1 MNINTLVAKYFA
13 DCRDYTTM
21 DVFDSDNVFDVYRR
35 IVEILH
41 RKPEIE
47 LTVLQGLGYCFYEI
61 LDNVLTHSDKQCGTV
76 LMCYL
81 KETARIRILVA
92 DDGKGIHESL
102 KENVI
107 YGGITEEDAL
117 RKCIEDRVTDG
128 KGMGFGLYS
137 MARLVDSAGSL
148 FEILS
153 GNHELEMVAGN
164 AEVRS
169 SSMQWQGTLV
179 YVELCA
185 DKEID
190 PDEVVDNRTD
200 CRAQYNETFIE
211 DDDLD
216 NLW

>member
-1 MNINTLVAKYFA
+1 
-13 DCRDYTTM
+13 
-21 DVFDSDNVFDVYRR
+21 
-35 IVEILH
+35 
-41 RKPEIE
+41 
-47 LTVLQGLGYCFYEI
+47 
-61 LDNVLTHSDKQCGTV
+61 
-76 LMCYL
+76 
-81 KETARIRILVA
+81 
-92 DDGKGIHESL
+92 
-102 KENVI
+102 
-107 YGGITEEDAL
+107 
-117 RKCIEDRVTDG
+117 
-128 KGMGFGLYS
+128 
-137 MARLVDSAGSL
+137 MARLVDSAGSR

-153 GNHELEMVAGN
+153 GNHELELVAGN
-164 AEVRS
+164 AEVRI